1 MIKITAEFLIN
12 RRKMQWESHHDIR
25 KDEYFVKGVAYEI
38 TQNDELREEIIDD
51 PSKLIELCFTVV
63 NKDKREEPFFLNEVQ
78 KEFMNIL
85 NQAIKDFDEGL
96 ITNISLLVLKGRQQG
111 FTTLISAYQLAATTT
126 RRNFEGLTLADESS
140 NAEAIFQN
148 KAKFIYDRLPEILKP
163 TEKYNSKRQLL
174 FEKLNSSW
182 TINTA
187 TKEVGRSRTIN
198 FFHGSECAFWRDGIA
213 SIQASLGETFTKN
226 AIKIYESTA
235 NGFNDFREM
244 WKSGAHINCFF
255 QWWKTKEYRLNFE
268 TKNMR
273 TKFLNDIDRNK
284 CEWIYDRLK
293 CLRDEK
299 KLDENQLYW
308 YFKKYQGYIDK
319 ELIKQEYPCTPDEAF
334 VASGK
339 CYFNKDNII
348 KRIDLLEEQENR
360 IEDIGYFKHD
370 IVIKNDRKVI
380 TNIKWISDSLGC
392 IKLIKKPEEYKP
404 YVLGGD
410 TAGEGSD
417 SFTGIVTDN
426 TNGKI
431 VAVLKHEQDETFYTR
446 QIYCLGWYYNKA
458 LIGLETNFS
467 TYPTKMLAEE
477 YEYPNLYVRDKED
490 DYTGKIVKAY
500 GFRTDRITRP
510 LILAELQRIFEEEIE
525 KITDI
530 DILKEALTFIKNEK
544 GRAEA
549 QEGCHDDLIMGTAIT
564 YYISSQQTTSR
575 IYPTGEKPRD
585 SIYQFQEDEYIEYE
599 GQEIEIIQEE
609 FQWKIYY
616 LL

>member
-268 TKNMR
+268 TKNMH

-284 CEWIYDRLK
+284 GEWIYDRLK
-293 CLRDEK
+293 WLRDEK

-370 IVIKNDRKVI
+370 IVIKNNRKVI

-417 SFTGIVTDN
+417 SFTGIVIDN

-564 YYISSQQTTSR
+564 YYIASQQTTSR

-585 SIYQFQEDEYIEYE
+585 SIYQFQEDEYIEDE
-599 GQEIEIIQEE
+599 GQEIEII
-609 FQWKIYY
+609 
-616 LL
+616 

>member
-111 FTTLISAYQLAATTT
+111 FTTLISAYQLAATIT
-126 RRNFEGLTLADESS
+126 RKNFEGLTLADESS

-198 FFHGSECAFWRDGIA
+198 FFHGSECAFWRDGIS

-284 CEWIYDRLK
+284 GEWIYDRLK
-293 CLRDEK
+293 WLRDEK

-348 KRIDLLEEQENR
+348 KRIDLLEEQENT

-380 TNIKWISDSLGC
+380 TDIKWISDPLGC

-564 YYISSQQTTSR
+564 YYIASQQTTSR

-585 SIYQFQEDEYIEYE
+585 SIYQFQEDEYIEDE
-599 GQEIEIIQEE
+599 GQEIEII
-609 FQWKIYY
+609 
-616 LL
+616 

>member
-38 TQNDELREEIIDD
+38 TQNNVLREEIIDD

-78 KEFMNIL
+78 KEFINIL

-126 RRNFEGLTLADESS
+126 RKNFEGLTLADESS

-198 FFHGSECAFWRDGIA
+198 FFHGSECAFWRNGIA

-284 CEWIYDRLK
+284 GEWIYDRLK
-293 CLRDEK
+293 WLRDEK
-299 KLDENQLYW
+299 KIDENQLYW

-360 IEDIGYFKHD
+360 IEDIGYFKHN
-370 IVIKNDRKVI
+370 IVIKNNRKVI
-380 TNIKWISDSLGC
+380 TNIKWISDPLGC

-417 SFTGIVTDN
+417 SFTGTVIDN

-431 VAVLKHEQDETFYTR
+431 VAVLKHEKDETFYTR

-564 YYISSQQTTSR
+564 YYIASQQTTSR

-585 SIYQFQEDEYIEYE
+585 SIYQFQEDEYIEDE
-599 GQEIEIIQEE
+599 GQEIEII
-609 FQWKIYY
+609 
-616 LL
+616 

>member
-198 FFHGSECAFWRDGIA
+198 FFHGSECAFWRDGIS

-284 CEWIYDRLK
+284 GEWIYERLK
-293 CLRDEK
+293 WLRDEK

-348 KRIDLLEEQENR
+348 KRIDLLEEQENT
-360 IEDIGYFKHD
+360 IEDIGYFKHN
-370 IVIKNDRKVI
+370 IVIKNNRKVI
-380 TNIKWISDSLGC
+380 TNIKWISDPLGC

-417 SFTGIVTDN
+417 NFTGIVIDN
-426 TNGKI
+426 TNEKV
-431 VAVLKHEQDETFYTR
+431 VAVLKHEKDETFYTR

-467 TYPTKMLAEE
+467 TYPIKMLAEE
-477 YEYPNLYVRDKED
+477 YEYPNLYIRDKED

-564 YYISSQQTTSR
+564 YYIASQQATSI
-575 IYPTGEKPRD
+575 IYPNGEKEIT
-585 SIYQFQEDEYIEYE
+585 SIYQFQDDNYLEDE
-599 GQEIEIIQEE
+599 GQEIEII
-609 FQWKIYY
+609 
-616 LL
+616 

>member
-1 MIKITAEFLIN
+1 MIKITAEFLIS
-12 RRKMQWESHHDIR
+12 RRKLQWESHHDIK

-38 TQNDELREEIIDD
+38 TQNNELREEIIDD

-63 NKDKREEPFFLNEVQ
+63 NKDKREEPFFLNDVQ
-78 KEFMNIL
+78 KEFINIL
-85 NQAIKDFDEGL
+85 NQAIKDFEDGL
-96 ITNISLLVLKGRQQG
+96 ITSISLLVLKGRQQG
-111 FTTLISAYQLAATTT
+111 FTTLITAYQLAAIIT

-182 TINTA
+182 AINTA

-198 FFHGSECAFWRDGIA
+198 FFHGSECGFWRDGIS

-255 QWWKTKEYRLNFE
+255 QWWKTKEYSLNFE

-284 CEWIYDRLK
+284 GEWIYDRLK
-293 CLRDEK
+293 WLRDEK
-299 KLDENQLYW
+299 KLNENQLYW

-334 VASGK
+334 IASGK

-348 KRIDLLEEQENR
+348 KRIDILEEQNNR
-360 IEDIGYFKHD
+360 IEDIGYFNYD
-370 IVIKNDRKVI
+370 IVIKNDKKVI

-392 IKLIKKPEEYKP
+392 IKILKKPEQYKP

-417 SFTGIVTDN
+417 NFTGIVIDN
-426 TNGKI
+426 TNEKI
-431 VAVLKHEQDETFYTR
+431 VAVLKHEKDETFYTR

-467 TYPTKMLAEE
+467 TYPIKMLAEE
-477 YEYPNLYVRDKED
+477 YEYPNLYIRDKED

-564 YYISSQQTTSR
+564 YYIASQQATSI
-575 IYPTGEKPRD
+575 IYPNGEKEII
-585 SIYQFQEDEYIEYE
+585 SIYQFQDDNYLEDE
-599 GQEIEIIQEE
+599 GQEIEII
-609 FQWKIYY
+609 
-616 LL
+616 